1 MHDLSG
7 FAFLTFDRLLNLEG
21 SLRRALETHV
31 HPFALGLQETLVVP
45 QTVAYPL
52 QKLLRIFNYQLISSF
67 NKIYQ
72 SPLVLVRMA
81 LHLKVS
87 CCFVSYN

>member
-7 FAFLTFDRLLNLEG
+7 FVFLTFDRLLKLEG
-21 SLRRALETHV
+21 ALEIHV

-52 QKLLRIFNYQLISSF
+52 QKLLRISNYQLSSSF
-67 NKIYQ
+67 NKMYQ
-72 SPLVLVRMA
+72 SPPVLIRMA
-81 LHLKVS
+81 LYLKAS
-87 CCFVSYN
+87 YCYVSYN

>member
-21 SLRRALETHV
+21 ALETHV

-45 QTVAYPL
+45 QTVAYHL
-52 QKLLRIFNYQLISSF
+52 QKLLRIFNYQLPSSF
-67 NKIYQ
+67 NKMYQ
-72 SPLVLVRMA
+72 SPPVLIRMA

-87 CCFVSYN
+87 CCYVSYN